1 MIFSSGHDGLKASV
15 EIAGVRRVELHAV
28 LRIGPHGAGVATILS
43 QQSRQAGRKRV
54 RYDFFNC

>member
-43 QQSRQAGRKRV
+43 QQSRQAGKESS
-54 RYDFFNC
+54 